1 RVLPVPASSC
11 AVCIASAPGWHIV
24 RKRQYRPYGRAID
37 GFRLFGTD
45 CRWPFGGCGSN
56 RRAVIPRFG
65 GTPVRRYAGSAVRRF
80 AGWRFAG
87 SAARRSGGPAVR
99 RSGHVRVHRFV
110 RTVRRNGRGRR
121 AVRPVVT
128 VGTPAGRR
136 SRPSAAGGTGPVGRT
151 RSTGRPGGWVSS
163 LPGRAPVDGR

>member
-1 RVLPVPASSC
+1 TTTAWRPPRVLPVPASSC

-65 GTPVRRYAGSAVRRF
+65 GTPVRRFGGTPVRRFGGTPVRRFGGTPVRRFGGTPVRRLAVRRF
-80 AGWRFAG
+80 GRA
-87 SAARRSGGPAVR
+87 AVR
-99 RSGHVRVHRFV
+99 GS
-110 RTVRRNGRGRR
+110 
-121 AVRPVVT
+121 
-128 VGTPAGRR
+128 
-136 SRPSAAGGTGPVGRT
+136 
-151 RSTGRPGGWVSS
+151 
-163 LPGRAPVDGR
+163 

>member
-1 RVLPVPASSC
+1 TTVTRSTWAARTFAASRPARLPPTTTAWRPPRVLPVPASSC

-65 GTPVRRYAGSAVRRF
+65 GTPVRRFGGTPVRRLAVRRF
-80 AGWRFAG
+80 GRA
-87 SAARRSGGPAVR
+87 AVR
-99 RSGHVRVHRFV
+99 G
-110 RTVRRNGRGRR
+110 
-121 AVRPVVT
+121 
-128 VGTPAGRR
+128 
-136 SRPSAAGGTGPVGRT
+136 
-151 RSTGRPGGWVSS
+151 
-163 LPGRAPVDGR
+163 